1 MMREG
6 AIMGGFLPDDAE
18 HAVLI
23 GRMDFG
29 AGPSPVAVVDGRILD
44 VSAHAPTVSQY
55 LNLLTP
61 GERPS
66 GIDRGALSDLAPRAV
81 WDGGSGCLSPID
93 LQCIKAAGV
102 TFARSTLERVIEEA
116 ARGDKSR
123 AASIRNDLA
132 ARIGGEL
139 GAVRPGSPEAV
150 RLKAELI
157 AAGLWSQY
165 LEVAIG
171 PDAEIFTKAPV
182 LSSVGWGALVGVR
195 SDSAWNNPEPEA
207 VLVCDGQGRA
217 RGAMLGND
225 VNLRDFEGRSALL
238 LAKAKDNTASC
249 ALGPFI
255 RLFDDR
261 FTLEDVRSAI
271 IGLEVSGEDGFTLS
285 ETSEMAQISRDP
297 LELISQACGP
307 NHQYPDGFVLFCG
320 TMFAPVQ
327 DRDGAGAGFT
337 HHVGDIV
344 RIRSPRLGV
353 LENKVVACEDAPPWT
368 FGIGALM
375 ESLAARGRSRE
386 I

>member
-1 MMREG
+1 
-6 AIMGGFLPDDAE
+6 MGGFLPDDAE
-18 HAVLI
+18 HAILI

-29 AGPSPVAVVDGRILD
+29 DGPSPVAVVEGRILD
-44 VSAHAPTVSQY
+44 LSDCAPTVSQY
-55 LNLLTP
+55 LNGLTP

-66 GIDRGALSDLAPRAV
+66 GIDRGAFCDHALKPV
-81 WDGGSGCLSPID
+81 WEGGSGCLSPID

-116 ARGDKSR
+116 ARGDKLR
-123 AASIRNDLA
+123 AAAIRSDLA
-132 ARIGGEL
+132 TRIGGEL
-139 GAVRPGSPEAV
+139 SAVRPGSPEAM

-157 AAGLWSQY
+157 SSGLWSQY

-182 LSSVGWGALVGVR
+182 LSSVGWGGVVGVR

-207 VLVCDGQGRA
+207 VLVCDGHGRA

-261 FTLEDVRSAI
+261 FTLQDVRSAT
-271 IGLEVSGEDGFTLS
+271 IGLEVIGEDGFSLS
-285 ETSEMAQISRDP
+285 EKSEMALISRDP
-297 LELISQACGP
+297 LELISQACGA

-327 DRDGAGAGFT
+327 DRSGTGEGFT

-353 LENKVVACEDAPPWT
+353 LENRVVACEDAPPWT

-375 ESLAARGRSRE
+375 ESLAARGRFRE
-386 I
+386 T